1 MATTISRRSVLA
13 GTAAGVVGA
22 AAGLT
27 RSQVAGAAPDTGS
40 TGITAI
46 RGVTVIDAAAGTRRE
61 QNVLVRGNRILAAGD
76 MHSVPVPH
84 GAKVVDG
91 RGKFLI
97 PGLADMH
104 THAAQVDPTDPEL
117 YVVNGVTTT
126 RQMGG
131 DETVRSWR
139 KEIEAGRRLGPQW
152 LIASAILDGAPSLW
166 EGVPLDYIAVADPAA
181 GRAAVREQAAAGADF
196 IKTYT
201 RLSRESFL
209 AIADEA
215 RKVGIP
221 FLGHVPDFVEVTEAS
236 DAGMRSIEHLFEFW
250 YDTSR
255 DEGKLR
261 REIAQI
267 DIAGG
272 DYNGW
277 FTEMHPLEYAAAHSY
292 ERDKAARVF
301 ERLARN
307 GTHVTPTLTV
317 HWTCDTPQDVPH
329 DDPRLVKYAS
339 RNLFDY
345 WEWATTQFYNPAARS
360 PQEVA
365 QRRELFA
372 RRLRLAAELARA
384 GVPIM
389 TGTDLGTSYLLP
401 GFSLHDELR
410 FLVQAGLTPAQ
421 VLRAATLEPA
431 RSIGRRDQGT
441 IERGNVA
448 DMVLLDANPLHD
460 ITNTTGINSVFLRGR
475 LIDPAARQQMLA
487 EIEEVAQTAPPP
499 PEGVPAAAACPCHG
513 VAHAAA

>member
-1 MATTISRRSVLA
+1 MATNISRRSLLA

-22 AAGLT
+22 TAGIT
-27 RSQVAGAAPDTGS
+27 RAQAAPTPAG
-40 TGITAI
+40 GITAI
-46 RGVTVIDAAAGTRRE
+46 QGVTVIDAAGGTRRD
-61 QNVLVRGNRILAAGD
+61 QNVLVQGSRILDAGD
-76 MHSVPVPH
+76 IHRVPVPY

-117 YVVNGVTTT
+117 YVLNGVTTT

-131 DETVRSWR
+131 DDTVRGWR
-139 KEIEAGRRLGPQW
+139 TDIEAGRRLGPQW
-152 LIASAILDGAPSLW
+152 VIASAILDGSPSLW
-166 EGVPLDYIAVADPAA
+166 EGLPLSYIAVADAAA

-209 AIADEA
+209 AIAGEA
-215 RKVGIP
+215 TKVGIP
-221 FLGHVPDFVEVTEAS
+221 FLGHVPDFVEVSEAS
-236 DAGMRSIEHLFEFW
+236 DAGMRSIEHLFEFF
-250 YDTSR
+250 YDTAR
-255 DEGKLR
+255 DERTLR
-261 REIAQI
+261 REIAGVE
-267 DIAGG
+267 IAGG

-277 FTEMHPLEYAAAHSY
+277 FTEMHPLEYDAAHHY
-292 ERDKAARVF
+292 DRDKAARVF
-301 ERLARN
+301 DTLARN

-317 HWTCDTPQDVPH
+317 HWTCDVPQDVRH

-339 RNLFDY
+339 AGLFEY
-345 WEWATTQFYNPAARS
+345 WEWATATFYNPAARS
-360 PQEVA
+360 PQEVT
-365 QRRELFA
+365 QRRELFG

-401 GFSLHDELR
+401 GVSLHDELR
-410 FLVQAGLTPAQ
+410 LLVQAGLSPAE

-431 RSIGRRDQGT
+431 HNLGRPDQGT
-441 IERGNVA
+441 IARGKVA

-460 ITNTTGINSVFLRGR
+460 ITNTTRINSVFVRGR
-475 LIDPAARQQMLA
+475 LIDPASRTRMLA
-487 EIEEVAQTAPPP
+487 DIEKLVHNVPSPA
-499 PEGVPAAAACPCHG
+499 GVPVAAACPCHTTT
-513 VAHAAA
+513 